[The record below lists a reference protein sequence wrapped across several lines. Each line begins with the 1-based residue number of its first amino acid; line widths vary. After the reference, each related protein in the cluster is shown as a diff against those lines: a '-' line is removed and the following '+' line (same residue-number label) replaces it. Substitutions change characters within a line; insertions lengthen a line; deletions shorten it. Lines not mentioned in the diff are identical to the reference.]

1 MKVTKLRPFIPSGK
15 DYKLAQCFFEDLG
28 FEKIYS
34 DDGLSI
40 FRIGE
45 QEFFLQNFH
54 NQDFQDN
61 YMLELVVEDLDGWW
75 SLIQTVILEKKYPIK
90 AKEPTMYPWGK
101 REVNLI
107 DLSGVCWHISEAAR
121 VN

>member
-1 MKVTKLRPFIPSGK
+1 MRANKLRPFIPSGK
-15 DYKLAQCFFEDLG
+15 DYILAQHFFEDLG

-54 NQDFQDN
+54 NQEFQEN

-75 SLIQTVILEKKYPIK
+75 SHIQTIILSKKYPVK
-90 AKEPTMYPWGK
+90 ANEPKMYPWGK
-101 REVNLI
+101 REINLI
-107 DLSGVCWHISEAAR
+107 DPAGVCWHISEEIK
-121 VN
+121 

>member
-15 DYKLAQCFFEDLG
+15 DYKLAQSFFEDLG
-28 FEKIYS
+28 FEKVYS

-54 NQDFQDN
+54 NQEFQDN
-61 YMLELVVEDLDGWW
+61 YMVELVVEDLDGWW
-75 SLIQTVILEKKYPIK
+75 SLIQTVALEKNYPIK

-101 REVNLI
+101 REINLI
-107 DLSGVCWHISEAAR
+107 DPSGVCWHISE
-121 VN
+121 VKK

>member
-1 MKVTKLRPFIPSGK
+1 MKVNKLRPFIPSGK
-15 DYKLAQCFFEDLG
+15 DYALAQSFFEDLG

-45 QEFFLQNFH
+45 QEFFLQNFY
-54 NQDFQDN
+54 NQEFQDN
-61 YMLELVVEDLDGWW
+61 FMVELVVEDLDMWW
-75 SLIQTVILEKKYPIK
+75 SHIQTVTVGKNYPIK
-90 AKEPTMYPWGK
+90 VKEPTIYPWGK

-107 DLSGVCWHISEAAR
+107 DPAGVCWHISEAMK
-121 VN
+121 